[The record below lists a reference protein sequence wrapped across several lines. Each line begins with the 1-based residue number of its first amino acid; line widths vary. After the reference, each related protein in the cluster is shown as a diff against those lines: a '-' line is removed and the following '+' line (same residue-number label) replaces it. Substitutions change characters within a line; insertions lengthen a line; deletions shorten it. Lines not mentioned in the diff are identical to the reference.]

1 MVPGPY
7 WRGLAIPT
15 LSSSQS
21 LAVEPGDSASFEEMR
36 ERIAQLEQAALRKEA
51 FLRSLAQEL
60 RAPLVPLRNS
70 VSVLKLTTNDERSL
84 HALQLMER
92 QLMRLAQMIDDLGS
106 GRTGHGKLSV
116 GGAASA
122 PANQPQRVA
131 PVSTDLR
138 ILIVDDNRDAAES
151 LGLLLQMLGA
161 SVLVADDG
169 PSALRA
175 IGSFRPG
182 VVMVDIGMPGMDGFE
197 VASRIR
203 ERTEWNEITLI
214 ALTGWG
220 QESDRS
226 FIQAAGFAH
235 HVIKPAE
242 IGALQTLFASVK

>member
-1 MVPGPY
+1 
-7 WRGLAIPT
+7 
-15 LSSSQS
+15 
-21 LAVEPGDSASFEEMR
+21 MR

-51 FLRSLAQEL
+51 FLGSLAQEL

-70 VSVLKLTTNDERSL
+70 VSVLKLTTTDERSL

-92 QLMRLAQMIDDLGS
+92 QLMRLARMIDDLGS
-106 GRTGHGKLSV
+106 GRTGNGKLSV

-131 PVSTDLR
+131 PVSTDLPR

-242 IGALQTLFASVK
+242 IGALQTLFASLKSL